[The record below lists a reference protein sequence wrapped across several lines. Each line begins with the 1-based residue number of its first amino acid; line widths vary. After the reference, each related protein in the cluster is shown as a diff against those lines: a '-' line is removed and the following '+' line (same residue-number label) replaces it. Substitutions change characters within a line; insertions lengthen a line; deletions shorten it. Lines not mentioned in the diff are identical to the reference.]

1 MIARRLV
8 GSFGAV
14 LLAGTT
20 LLACGSDSTS
30 TETATV
36 ETYTT
41 VPGAQVVAGLAGTQ
55 ALMDAMVADP
65 TTASETTVDAVNE
78 SWEVYE
84 GNIRA
89 DDAAAYLDAEDAL
102 ALFSKA
108 ALAKD
113 AAGMK
118 EAAEKFRTLGAT
130 YAAAHP
136 G

>member
-1 MIARRLV
+1 MKARRLAV
-8 GSFGAV
+8 GFGALV
-14 LLAGTT
+14 LAGTT

-41 VPGAQVVAGLAGTQ
+41 VPDADVVSGLAATQ
-55 ALMDAMVADP
+55 ALIDAIVADP
-65 TTASETTVDAVNE
+65 TTASSTTVDAVNN
-78 SWEVYE
+78 SWLVYE
-84 GNIRA
+84 GNIRLN
-89 DDAAAYLDAEDAL
+89 DAATYLDAEDAL

-108 ALAKD
+108 ALGND

-118 EAAEKFRTLGAT
+118 TAADKFRTLAAT
-130 YAAAHP
+130 YTAAHP